1 MTELSIKL
9 SLLVKLGLLGILTGL
24 PDTTWSTAIP
34 ILKLKLI
41 VRSFEV

>member
-9 SLLVKLGLLGILTGL
+9 SSLLKLGLLVILSGL
-24 PDTTWSTAIP
+24 SDATWSTAIP